1 MKKIKRQIG
10 YDIKTGMSHVWKK
23 YVVYV
28 LVLALFT
35 CSMYHNSRFIIAE
48 KGFSWLD
55 CISGYFRGMYD
66 FSLVERTQAFRI
78 PIEWF
83 VFHMGYVLLGISYPY
98 HDYAERGYQF
108 LIRAG
113 SKKLW
118 WMSKYLW
125 SIGNAVLYCLIFY
138 GITRLFTVV
147 IDESTLWNGSD
158 IWGFGLGDFANIY
171 VAGVL
176 FLMPVMTAAAIAA
189 LELCLS
195 FIWNQTGAFIT
206 VLMVLVASAYWKHP
220 MLIGNYTMLYRYSLQ
235 QEKLGQQLLV
245 GVGLCLIIMIVSG
258 VAGYKAFERQEFI
271 KKGDFHVLRG

>member
-35 CSMYHNSRFIIAE
+35 CSMYHNGRFIIAE

-66 FSLVERTQAFRI
+66 FSLVERTQAFRM

-113 SKKLW
+113 SKRLW

-147 IDESTLWNGSD
+147 IGESTLWNGSD
-158 IWGFGLGDFANIY
+158 IWGFGLGDLENIY
-171 VAGVL
+171 VAVML
-176 FLMPVMTAAAIAA
+176 FLMPVMTAVAIAA

-195 FIWNQTGAFIT
+195 FIWNQTGAFMT

-258 VAGYKAFERQEFI
+258 IVGYKAFERQEFI